1 MAKYYDQYD
10 KFKPGDQVSIP
21 RHLHTEESMEKV
33 SRERR
38 VGVYV
43 RYCGDNCGI
52 IRFEDT
58 NRDEMWNIGWMK
70 PVKKSIDKVGS
81 SK

>member
-1 MAKYYDQYD
+1 MAKYYDQYN
-10 KFKPGDQVSIP
+10 KFKRGDLVSIP
-21 RHLHTEESMEKV
+21 KHLHTGS
-33 SRERR
+33 SREEVRGRR
-38 VGVYV
+38 VGTYV

-70 PVKKSIDKVGS
+70 SAKKSIKKVGS
-81 SK
+81 LK